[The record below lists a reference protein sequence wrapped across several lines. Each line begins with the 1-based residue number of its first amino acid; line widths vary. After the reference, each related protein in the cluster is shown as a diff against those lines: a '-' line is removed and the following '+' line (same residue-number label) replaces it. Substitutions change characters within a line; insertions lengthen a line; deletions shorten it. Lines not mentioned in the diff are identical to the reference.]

1 MFETPG
7 LVKRVVQVRSKFT
20 FSAWRIF
27 YLLPFICTTDFWW
40 RLLVNKINEWF
51 KFIKSCCTAQTR
63 LRKKMRSWLWMI
75 GEYYTLGYLSREIYA
90 WLQDLPSRLVW
101 LSFTIFND
109 TCFLLPLEYATSQ
122 IHRER
127 SREIKSA
134 AWNVRPRLV
143 VDRPSFGQERR
154 FGERSLPLNQR

>member
-1 MFETPG
+1 
-7 LVKRVVQVRSKFT
+7 
-20 FSAWRIF
+20 
-27 YLLPFICTTDFWW
+27 
-40 RLLVNKINEWF
+40 
-51 KFIKSCCTAQTR
+51 
-63 LRKKMRSWLWMI
+63 MI

-109 TCFLLPLEYATSQ
+109 TCFLLPLENATSQ

-134 AWNVRPRLV
+134 A
-143 VDRPSFGQERR
+143 
-154 FGERSLPLNQR
+154 